1 MPETLTVEVYPD
13 ADAIGNNE
21 PTVFND
27 VDFVSFVN
35 EGTFGP
41 PALVAPGKPSRPDGR
56 PTPPTARP
64 GKDVLYI
71 NTSLVPLFKIT
82 RDGDE

>member
-1 MPETLTVEVYPD
+1 MPDTLTVEVFPD
-13 ADAIGNNE
+13 ADTIEANA
-21 PTVFND
+21 PTVFHD
-27 VDFVSFVN
+27 VEFVSFVN

-41 PALVAPGKPSRPDGR
+41 PALVAPKGGDR
-56 PTPPTARP
+56 PTARK
-64 GKDVLYI
+64 GQEVLYI